1 MNVVVLPGK
10 TMILQFMHL
19 YSIYSQQNVQQN
31 PNNWQLIH
39 LFIFI
44 NEKLTDGFISSSS
57 TSQIVTILK
66 FGIDN
71 PRVLNKRG
79 KKT

>member
-1 MNVVVLPGK
+1 MNVVLLPGK
-10 TMILQFMHL
+10 TMILHSL
-19 YSIYSQQNVQQN
+19 YSIYSQQN

-57 TSQIVTILK
+57 TSQIVTMLK
-66 FGIDN
+66 FGMGV
-71 PRVLNKRG
+71 PRVLNKKG
-79 KKT
+79 KET

>member
-10 TMILQFMHL
+10 TMILHSL

-57 TSQIVTILK
+57 TSQIVTMLK
-66 FGIDN
+66 FGMGV
-71 PRVLNKRG
+71 PRVLNKKG
-79 KKT
+79 KET